1 MRTLKFLIPVK
12 RVPDPDTTIKLTSDG
27 SSIVTDHV
35 SFVISQLDEIAL
47 EEALRIREARDDESE
62 VVAVSIGGEEVGE
75 QIRTALAMG
84 ADRGLFVRVEEP
96 LDPHMVATILT
107 KVAEREN
114 PDLIIMGKQSPE
126 DDSTQVGQLLAE
138 HLGWPQATF
147 LAKLTLADDLASA
160 VCEREVDG
168 GIETIRVDLP
178 AVFTADVRLNEPR
191 YASLPMIMKARGK
204 PIDEVGLDE
213 LGVAY
218 APLQH
223 IHGLELPPARKGGVM
238 VEGVQELMEKLR
250 NEAKV
255 L

>member
-1 MRTLKFLIPVK
+1 LKFLIPVK
-12 RVPDPDTTIKLTSDG
+12 RVPDPDTAIRLTSDG

-47 EEALRIREARDDESE
+47 EEAIRIREARGDEGE
-62 VVAVSIGGEEVGE
+62 IVAVSIGGEEVGE

-84 ADRGLFVRVEEP
+84 ADRGLLVRVEEP
-96 LDPHMVATILT
+96 LDPHTVATALT
-107 KVAEREN
+107 KVVERES
-114 PDLIIMGKQSPE
+114 PDLVIMGKQSPE
-126 DDSTQVGQLLAE
+126 DDSNQVGQLLAE

-147 LAKLTLADDLASA
+147 LAKLTLDDDLSGA

-168 GIETIRVDLP
+168 GIETIRVELP
-178 AVFTADVRLNEPR
+178 AVFTTDVRLNEPR

-204 PIDEVGLDE
+204 PIDEVSFDE

-218 APLQH
+218 SPVQH
-223 IHGLELPPARKGGVM
+223 IHGLELPPAREGGVF
-238 VEGVQELMEKLR
+238 VESVQELMDKLR
-250 NEAKV
+250 NESKV

>member
-1 MRTLKFLIPVK
+1 MKFLIPVK
-12 RVPDPDTTIKLTSDG
+12 RVPDPDATIKLTSDG
-27 SSIVTDHV
+27 SGIVTDHV

-47 EEALRIREARDDESE
+47 EEALRIREGRDDESE
-62 VVAVSIGGEEVGE
+62 IVAVSIGGEEVVE

-84 ADRGLFVRVEEP
+84 ADRGIFVRVEKP
-96 LDPHMVATILT
+96 LDPHVVATALT
-107 KVAEREN
+107 KVVEREQ

-147 LAKLTLADDLASA
+147 LAKLTLEEDLTGA

-168 GIETIRVDLP
+168 GIETIRVKLP
-178 AVFTADVRLNEPR
+178 AVFTTDVRLNEPR

-204 PIDEVGLDE
+204 PIDEVSLDE
-213 LGVAY
+213 LGVPY
-218 APLQH
+218 APVQH
-223 IHGLELPPARKGGVM
+223 IHALELPPGREAGVM
-238 VEGVQELMEKLR
+238 VESVDELVDKLR

>member
-1 MRTLKFLIPVK
+1 LIPVK
-12 RVPDPDTTIKLTSDG
+12 RVPDPDTAIRLTGDG
-27 SSIVTDHV
+27 SSIVTDQV

-47 EEALRIREARDDESE
+47 EEALRIRETRGEESE
-62 VVAVSIGGEEVGE
+62 IVAVSVGGQEVGD

-84 ADRGLFVRVEEP
+84 ADRGLLVRVEGP

-107 KVAEREN
+107 KVVERES

-126 DDSTQVGQLLAE
+126 DDSSQVGQLLAE

-147 LAKLTLADDLASA
+147 LAKLTLADDSDSA

-168 GIETIRVDLP
+168 GIETIRVELP
-178 AVFTADVRLNEPR
+178 AVLTTDVRLNEPR
-191 YASLPMIMKARGK
+191 YASMPMIMKARGK
-204 PIDEVGLDE
+204 PIDEVDLE
-213 LGVAY
+213 QLGVAY
-218 APLQH
+218 APAQH
-223 IHGLELPPARKGGVM
+223 IHGLELPPAREGGVL
-238 VEGVQELMEKLR
+238 VDSVQDLMDKLR